1 MKQTNNVIDER
12 QQLINLKVCSAA
24 GIFLALCLGVST
36 GYKLYTTGDIG
47 WEFWT
52 LLGACLVAIISRR
65 VFGDIEQPKSI
76 GGKLLP
82 TGSGKADKKARK
94 TDYTL
99 RSLEF
104 AVVCTVMDV
113 LLVTTGK
120 DEVTDYKIAETLFP
134 ALDKT
139 ATIILTAVI
148 SFVIAFIISY
158 IFDYIVGENFKVKK
172 YNKMIAELDG
182 ED

>member
-12 QQLINLKVCSAA
+12 QQLINLKVCTAA
-24 GIFLALCLGVST
+24 GIFLALCLCVSM
-36 GYKLYTTGDIG
+36 GYKLYTTGDID
-47 WEFWT
+47 WEFWA
-52 LLGACLVAIISRR
+52 LFGACLVAVIARR

-82 TGSGKADKKARK
+82 TGSSKAEKRARRI
-94 TDYTL
+94 DYAL

-104 AVVCTVMDV
+104 AVVCTVMDILV
-113 LLVTTGK
+113 VTTGR
-120 DEVTDYKIAETLFP
+120 DEITDYEIAKTLFP
-134 ALDKT
+134 TLGET
-139 ATIILTAVI
+139 ETVVLIAVV
-148 SFVIAFIISY
+148 SFVIAFIVSY
-158 IFDYIVGENFKVKK
+158 IFDYIVGEKFKVKK